1 MKSLAARVKELEDK
15 RRYSAMHK
23 ISEIDVSKHIA
34 PVYVPLHDD
43 IRANKYHSVNLPGGR
58 GSGKSSFVG
67 LEIVDSIMQDSSGE
81 SNAIIFRRY
90 ANTLRDSV
98 YSQISWAIDTLGAED
113 LWHGSISPMSWTY
126 KPTGAQI
133 MFRGLDDPLKLK
145 SIKPKH
151 GRFKYIWF
159 EEFCELPG
167 ENFQRSVLQSV
178 QRGGNGSLIFRS
190 FNPPISAANWAN
202 VFVQRPDMHSTTF
215 YTTYQ
220 DIPAEWLG
228 DDFLLEAERL
238 KEVNERAYLN
248 EYLGQAVGSGG
259 QVFENI
265 EIREITAD
273 EEVKMSYIFC
283 GCDFGFAA
291 DPAAFLRVA
300 FDKKHDTVYLLAEIY
315 GRKLSN
321 RELAERI
328 IERNLDADGVREI
341 YLGTGAP
348 TICRNKLQV
357 ICDSAE
363 PKSIQDLRSYQIK
376 AAACRKYPGSV
387 MYGIKWLQNR
397 KIVIDPARTP
407 NAYREI
413 ISYEYEHDKDGN
425 FLSSVPDKDN
435 HAIDALRY
443 ALDRAINSKYYQA

>member
-1 MKSLAARVKELEDK
+1 MKSLSARVKELEDK

-23 ISEIDVSKHIA
+23 LSEIDVTKHIA

-43 IRANKYHSVNLPGGR
+43 IKANKYHAVNLPGGR

-81 SNAIIFRRY
+81 CNAIIFRRY

-202 VFVQRPDMHSTTF
+202 VFVQRPDMYSTTF

-228 DDFLLEAERL
+228 EDFLLEAERL
-238 KEVNERAYLN
+238 KEINQRAYLN

-273 EEVKMSYIFC
+273 EEAQMSYIFC

-328 IERNLDADGVREI
+328 IEKNLDADGVREI
-341 YLGTGAP
+341 YLGSGTP

-435 HAIDALRY
+435 HTIDALRY
-443 ALDRAINSKYYQA
+443 ALDRAINSKFYQA